1 MLPPITTADGL
12 ALHTHH
18 WPAQG
23 QPRGTLLIV
32 HGLGEHAGR
41 YAPHVAAQFAAAGWQ
56 VVGYDQR
63 GHGRSGGP
71 RGDLPAAPPAAQWLQ
86 QDLAT
91 VIDALRAA
99 SLPRPLVLL
108 GHSMGGLVAARFV
121 AALQE
126 TPCPAWVRD
135 VDALILSVPALDAG
149 LSAWSRLRIALGLA
163 LTPHLAVGNGLSPDD
178 LCSVPEAVA
187 AYRADP
193 LVHDRI
199 TPTLAQMFALDGPA
213 TLAQAPHWR
222 VPTLVSWSD
231 ADRCVAPRGS
241 AAFAKAAPAAVVTAQ
256 PQHGLGHELFNEAQ
270 GAAIVAQ
277 WVAWLGARALS
288 AHPPPSA

>member
-1 MLPPITTADGL
+1 MLPPITTADGI

-23 QPRGTLLIV
+23 TPRGTLLIA

-41 YAPHVAAQFAAAGWQ
+41 YAPHVAAAFAGAGWQ

-63 GHGRSGGP
+63 GHGLSGGP
-71 RGDLPAAPPAAQWLQ
+71 RGDLPAAPPGAQWLQ
-86 QDLAT
+86 ADLAT
-91 VIDALRAA
+91 VIDAVRAA
-99 SLPRPLVLL
+99 GLPRPLALL

-121 AALQE
+121 AGLLE
-126 TPCPAWVRD
+126 TPRPAWVRPID
-135 VDALILSVPALDAG
+135 TLILSAPALDAG
-149 LSAWSRLRIALGLA
+149 LSAWARLRIALGLA
-163 LTPHLAVGNGLSPDD
+163 VMPHQAVGNGLSPND

-199 TPTLAQMFALDGPA
+199 TPTLARLFAVDGPA
-213 TLAQAPHWR
+213 ALAMAPRWP
-222 VPTLVSWSD
+222 VPTLVAWSD

-241 AAFAKAAPAAVVTAQ
+241 AAFVHAAPTTVVTAQ
-256 PQHGLGHELFNEAQ
+256 PQHGLGHELFNEPQ
-270 GAAIVAQ
+270 GPAIVAQ
-277 WVAWLGARALS
+277 WVAWLEHAS
-288 AHPPPSA
+288 AQ